1 MRLRH
6 GDRLR
11 GNLWESHRTATH
23 FDLDDEPVLAAES
36 GVAAAICSHQVVMQ
50 RGGALTADM
59 LDEFHG
65 FVQEELAAL
74 LEEKNAE
81 IAYLRAIANGKI
93 ADAAQMRLHHAGLEE
108 DKTSSPHASLRSSKP
123 SAPPTTSRSKSTMR
137 SHHGRRAHGTAS
149 RRDPEECQGPADG
162 VRVDVWRPPPPE
174 YDSHHRTAEIAGRT
188 PHGCRVAARGA
199 RAAGRDASDWVF
211 ISPIG
216 RSVRAP
222 SARIPP
228 GPQGDELRRGRE
240 HRDRRPLGVW
250 PITTA
255 SATC

>member
-50 RGGALTADM
+50 RGDALTADM

-81 IAYLRAIANGKI
+81 IAYLRAIANGKF

-108 DKTSSPHASLRSSKP
+108 DKTFVFITAHLAAQFKAIGATNYVQIEVNHEELGPLTLTIQRQRGSRRFLPIGHVYPFVIHRHYLLSACDGKRVVTASWD
-123 SAPPTTSRSKSTMR
+123 
-137 SHHGRRAHGTAS
+137 GTARIWDAES
-149 RRDPEECQGPADG
+149 GR
-162 VRVDVWRPPPPE
+162 
-174 YDSHHRTAEIAGRT
+174 EIAVLKG
-188 PHGCRVAARGA
+188 HMLSSAAFSGDGKRV
-199 RAAGRDASDWVF
+199 V
-211 ISPIG
+211 
-216 RSVRAP
+216 
-222 SARIPP
+222 
-228 GPQGDELRRGRE
+228 
-240 HRDRRPLGVW
+240 
-250 PITTA
+250 TA
-255 SATC
+255 SWDGTTRIWDAESGTEIAVLK